1 MKKLTQEERFKLMT
15 EGKLKPLIVK
25 LAIPTVI
32 SQLITTIYSMA
43 DTFFVNQISDSAGAA
58 ITAVFSVQTLIQAIG
73 FTIGIGTGALLSRA
87 LGEQENEKAN
97 MFASQGLFMALILG
111 LLFCIFGLTMTESIL
126 RLIGCSETALPY
138 AKDFVSYIFIAVPF
152 MMCSFVMNNIL
163 RGEGK
168 AVISM
173 IGLTTGGLLNMAL
186 DPLFIYAFKMGVAGA
201 GLATMI
207 SQIVSFTLLCSFFIF
222 KQSNCKIGFNHL
234 TRDYK
239 TYLLVLANGS
249 PTLFRQGFATTSNIC
264 LTFLSKPFGD
274 SITTALGI
282 ASKLYSGFRSL
293 IVGTGQGYQPVL
305 GYNYGAKKYDRVKE
319 AFYFTMLLQTII
331 GLSGTL
337 ILLILPRQ
345 IASVF
350 TSSSDALEMGEMAIR
365 FLAIS
370 LPVLGFSTIVNQSLQ
385 VIGYSVSAS
394 FLASLRQGLIYT
406 PFIFLFTNLWGT
418 TGLALTQP
426 LSDVATSLISIPFL
440 FYFFNILKN
449 KKEQE
454 QLII

>member
-1 MKKLTQEERFKLMT
+1 
-15 EGKLKPLIVK
+15 
-25 LAIPTVI
+25 
-32 SQLITTIYSMA
+32 
-43 DTFFVNQISDSAGAA
+43 
-58 ITAVFSVQTLIQAIG
+58 
-73 FTIGIGTGALLSRA
+73 
-87 LGEQENEKAN
+87 
-97 MFASQGLFMALILG
+97 
-111 LLFCIFGLTMTESIL
+111 
-126 RLIGCSETALPY
+126 
-138 AKDFVSYIFIAVPF
+138 
-152 MMCSFVMNNIL
+152 
-163 RGEGK
+163 
-168 AVISM
+168 
-173 IGLTTGGLLNMAL
+173 
-186 DPLFIYAFKMGVAGA
+186 
-201 GLATMI
+201 
-207 SQIVSFTLLCSFFIF
+207 
-222 KQSNCKIGFNHL
+222 
-234 TRDYK
+234 
-239 TYLLVLANGS
+239 
-249 PTLFRQGFATTSNIC
+249 
-264 LTFLSKPFGD
+264 
-274 SITTALGI
+274 
-282 ASKLYSGFRSL
+282 
-293 IVGTGQGYQPVL
+293 
-305 GYNYGAKKYDRVKE
+305 
-319 AFYFTMLLQTII
+319 MLLQTII

-426 LSDVATSLISIPFL
+426 LSDVTTSLISIPFL